1 LRSGWFRL
9 VLVLDEVPSDPI
21 RLVGYLE
28 SLAEQLLI
36 DLITVSRFEIGGEE
50 ILVPERIDPGSQT
63 ANLAPTAKRLA
74 KLETLLPDFT
84 PRQGNWV
91 PHRRRGP

>member
-1 LRSGWFRL
+1 M
-9 VLVLDEVPSDPI
+9 
-21 RLVGYLE
+21 
-28 SLAEQLLI
+28 I

-84 PRQGNWV
+84 PSQGNWV
-91 PHRRRGP
+91 PRIDDEVPDVFTERYREAAGLAEQV